1 VAAAATL
8 VGALV
13 LILAAAPAYLDA
25 VADYAGLYAA
35 FSRGNAIDLLFG
47 HLYAVFVFLA
57 LALVAVAA
65 ASMRSRATITVVAL
79 ATLALYASAIVQGKG
94 FGYHYLPAY
103 GFAVMALAGLVTAEA
118 NWRTGYADLR
128 RVAAGVALLVMLA
141 PPAAVLVDRLRG
153 RAADPLPDRPG
164 LARALAADPAGT
176 GIAMLSIRLGDSYPL
191 ILERRFDNAL
201 SMPHLWFAG
210 LEEGPA
216 AASLWARVA
225 SDIGARRPGVVVVRA
240 PGAGERGAG
249 DIDFDYLRRLCGTPG
264 APAALSRYGLA
275 SHVSGYDIFR
285 RDFKGAPACA
295 SS

>member
-1 VAAAATL
+1 VHLKSDDRVHQYEIVNRVGEGGMGVVYKAHDRTLDRPVALKFLLASGPADADRL
-8 VGALV
+8 RREARA
-13 LILAAAPAYLDA
+13 LAALNHPNIVTIYEIGEFD
-25 VADYAGLYAA
+25 DTP
-35 FSRGNAIDLLFG
+35 
-47 HLYAVFVFLA
+47 FLA
-57 LALVAVAA
+57 LEW
-65 ASMRSRATITVVAL
+65 M
-79 ATLALYASAIVQGKG
+79 GG
-94 FGYHYLPAY
+94 G
-103 GFAVMALAGLVTAEA
+103 
-118 NWRTGYADLR
+118 
-128 RVAAGVALLVMLA
+128 MLA
-141 PPAAVLVDRLRG
+141 DRRG
-153 RAADPLPDRPG
+153 RPLPITEFERLLFPV
-164 LARALAADPAGT
+164 ARALAADPAGT